1 MGTEGAGTFWVEGHR
16 SPGPEA
22 SVLEV
27 RGAGHS
33 VGVGYWEV
41 RLGPRHRP
49 HLSV

>member
-1 MGTEGAGTFWVEGHR
+1 MNGHGRGRGRSGWRGHR

-33 VGVGYWEV
+33 IGG
-41 RLGPRHRP
+41 RLLGG
-49 HLSV
+49 